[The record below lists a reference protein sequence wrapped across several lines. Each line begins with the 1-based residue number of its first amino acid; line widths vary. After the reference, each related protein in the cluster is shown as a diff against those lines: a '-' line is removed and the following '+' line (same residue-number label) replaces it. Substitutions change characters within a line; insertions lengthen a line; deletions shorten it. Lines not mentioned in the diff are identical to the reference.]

1 MADRE
6 QGPDWARVEHGNP
19 FTPPPSSATPT
30 FLIAAALVAVGVA
43 GVLGYRGWVQD
54 RAEAGPV
61 SLSASAQMPGPVA
74 ARVAAPSEA
83 LRAEALRKSRL
94 EVQLRQAASSQAWT
108 RCQVGEQVVYSDSGC
123 GAGVAQRSSA
133 DSQAPITAMPAM
145 PETRSSHILYQCKP
159 YSGGSFWSTRHC
171 NQQQALVDRMVAV
184 PRNMT
189 LNQKIALAERSL
201 QPARPLVQGSTAAMP
216 GSQRSSGLSARQ
228 TECNALEEK
237 IREID
242 AITRAPLSATEQDS
256 WRSQRREAHDRRFF
270 LHC

>member
-1 MADRE
+1 M
-6 QGPDWARVEHGNP
+6 EHANP

-43 GVLGYRGWVQD
+43 SVLGYRGWMQD

-61 SLSASAQMPGPVA
+61 SLSASAQTPGPVA

-133 DSQAPITAMPAM
+133 NSQAPITAMPSL

-171 NQQQALVDRMVAV
+171 NQQQALVDRMVNV

-189 LNQKIALAERSL
+189 LNQKIALAERSVVNA
-201 QPARPLVQGSTAAMP
+201 QPPAQRTTAPAP
-216 GSQRSSGLSARQ
+216 ISPRSAGLSNKQR
-228 TECNALEEK
+228 ECNDLDEE
-237 IREID
+237 IRAID
-242 AITRAPLSATEQDS
+242 ARTRQPIRASEQDQL
-256 WRSQRREAHDRRFF
+256 RAQRQKARDRQFEILCGRG
-270 LHC
+270 